1 MRVPVLAIAALAL
14 LAGAAHA
21 DGFTTTVKPIEP
33 GPTGWHFQFTPYA
46 WLPWINGDAVVRG
59 RQFDVNQNPG
69 QVLDSLD
76 FAFMGYM
83 QARRGAITLYSDIVY
98 SDNTDSDSFARS
110 KTFSPHVSGT
120 IGAAVSADYQQW
132 IAEFG
137 GLYETNRFRVGP
149 GPGDPNLLL
158 DMGGGI
164 RYWHQDLDV
173 DVALA
178 GTVNIDGL
186 VLTGNGALA
195 QSGGVNWVD
204 PFIGARLT
212 YLHSPTESFV
222 VRGDIGGF
230 SIGSRFTWQTVATYN
245 WYLGSHAAID
255 FDGYLGW
262 RALSVDYVKG
272 RGAERYEFDVLQQG
286 PVVGITGKF

>member
-1 MRVPVLAIAALAL
+1 MRVPILAIAALAL
-14 LAGAAHA
+14 LAGAARA
-21 DGFTTTVKPIEP
+21 DGFTTTVTPIAP

-46 WLPWINGDAVVRG
+46 WLPWIDGDAVIRG
-59 RQFDVNQNPG
+59 RQFDVHQNPG
-69 QVLDSLD
+69 QVVDSLD

-98 SDNTDSDSFARS
+98 SDNSNSDDFARS
-110 KTFSPHVSGT
+110 KTFSPHVAGS
-120 IGAAVSADYQQW
+120 IGAALSADYQQW
-132 IAEFG
+132 IVEFG

-164 RYWHQDLDV
+164 RYWHQELDV
-173 DVALA
+173 DLSLA
-178 GTVNIDGL
+178 GTVNFDGL
-186 VLTGNGALA
+186 VISGGRALA
-195 QSGGVNWVD
+195 RSGGVNWVD

-212 YLHSPTESFV
+212 YLHSPTEQFI

-230 SIGSRFTWQTVATYN
+230 SIGSRFSWQAVATYN

-262 RALSVDYVKG
+262 RALSVDYVEG

-286 PVVGITGKF
+286 PVFGITGKF

>member
-1 MRVPVLAIAALAL
+1 MRVPVLAITALAL
-14 LAGAAHA
+14 LAGAARA
-21 DGFTTTVKPIEP
+21 DGFVTTVTPVEP

-46 WLPWINGDAVVRG
+46 WLPWMDGDAVVRG

-69 QVLDSLD
+69 QVLDTLD

-83 QARRGAITLYSDIVY
+83 QARRGAITLYTDIVY
-98 SDNTDSDSFARS
+98 SDNTNSGDFARS
-110 KTFSPHVSGT
+110 KTFSPHVAGS
-120 IGAAVSADYQQW
+120 IGGVVSADFQQW

-149 GPGDPNLLL
+149 GYGDPNLLL

-173 DVALA
+173 NVALA
-178 GTVNIDGL
+178 GTVNVDGL
-186 VLTGNGALA
+186 ITTGSGALA
-195 QSGGVNWVD
+195 RSGGVNWVD

-230 SIGSRFTWQTVATYN
+230 SIGSRFTWQAVATYN
-245 WYLGSHAAID
+245 FYLGSHAAID
-255 FDGYLGW
+255 YDGYLGW

-272 RGAERYEFDVLQQG
+272 RGAARYEYDVLEQG
-286 PVVGITGKF
+286 PVIGITGKF